1 MSEENAASQT
11 DQSADSESKTPPPS
25 GKWWTRIGPGL
36 ITACV
41 VIGPG
46 SIMTSSKIGS
56 NDGYAMLWIVVVSVA
71 FMMVYMT
78 LGAKLGAVAAE
89 APCDLIRK
97 RAGKWLAVAVGVGVF
112 FISAA
117 FQSGNNI
124 GVAAAFEAFVKNKYI
139 VAGLI
144 VAFNTLAIS
153 FLYAFKDMYKVLEK
167 VMMCFVALML
177 VSFAVNLLSL
187 QPNIADLFKGF
198 VPSLGYEGKT
208 DGWIVETVEGADSEA
223 NVNHYGAFTT
233 DQLSELAEKNL
244 IGRDTTVIKVSDRS
258 RQAASSIPGL
268 FGMKDSG
275 QMQGDFFSDEM
286 LPLLGLIGT
295 TFVITA
301 AFYQAYLVRQKGWK
315 KEDLKTGLT
324 DARVGS
330 VIMFLITLMLMSTA
344 AAAFFKTN
352 YPSPQ
357 PNADLSTPIDLQ
369 DRVELKNPVAV
380 ASALEATFGPS
391 AKIIFCL
398 GLFSAAYSSFLV
410 NSMIGGFMA
419 ADGLGWGSRPSDPGP
434 RFMTSAALLT
444 GMAVGLAVLI
454 FDFDRTPTIIAA
466 QAVTVVAAPLVAGVL
481 LWLTSSREVMGEHVN
496 SPGTTAFAGIGLVM
510 LIAMAGKTAFF
521 DLPKKVNDYM
531 NAPVQAQTVP
541 DDESNGPPSLR
552 NPDAPA
558 KDESTAGNG

>member
-1 MSEENAASQT
+1 MSEEQAAAPDT
-11 DQSADSESKTPPPS
+11 SAQNGNPPASPPT

-56 NDGYAMLWIVVVSVA
+56 GDGYSMLWIVVVSVA

-89 APCDLIRK
+89 APCDLIRR
-97 RAGKWLAVAVGVGVF
+97 RAGNGLAIAVGLGVF

-124 GVAAAFEAFVKNKYI
+124 GVAAAFEAFIDNKYI
-139 VAGLI
+139 VATLI
-144 VAFNTLAIS
+144 VCFNLLAIS
-153 FLYAFKDMYKVLEK
+153 FLYLFKDMYKVLEK

-177 VSFAVNLLSL
+177 ISFAVNLLSL
-187 QPNIADLFKGF
+187 RPSIGDLISGF

-208 DGWIVETVEGADSEA
+208 DGWVVEVEGGEGSDDA
-223 NVNHYGAFTT
+223 VTHYGAFTKA
-233 DQLSELAEKNL
+233 QLGELA
-244 IGRDTTVIKVSDRS
+244 GRNEIQSDTTIIKLSDRS
-258 RQAASSIPGL
+258 RQPAGSIPGL
-268 FGMKDSG
+268 FGTTEESAEAN
-275 QMQGDFFSDEM
+275 DFFSGDL

-315 KEDLKTGLT
+315 KDDLSTGLT

-330 VIMFLITLMLMSTA
+330 VIMFLITMMLMSTA
-344 AAAFFKTN
+344 AAAFFRDN
-352 YPSPQ
+352 YPEQKST
-357 PNADLSTPIDLQ
+357 AELSDPIDLK
-369 DRVELKNPVAV
+369 DPVELKNPVSV
-380 ASALEATFGPS
+380 ATALEGTFGPS

-419 ADGLGWGSRPSDPGP
+419 ADGLGWGSKPTDPGP
-434 RFMTSAALLT
+434 RYMTTAALLT
-444 GMAVGLAVLI
+444 GMIVGLAVLI
-454 FDFDRTPTIIAA
+454 FEFDRTPTIIAA

-481 LWLTSSREVMGEHVN
+481 LWLTSSKEVMGDQVN
-496 SPGTTAFAGIGLVM
+496 GPGTTAFAGLGLVM
-510 LIAMAGKTAFF
+510 LVAMAGKTAVF
-521 DLPKKVNDYM
+521 DLPKKINDYM
-531 NAPVQAQTVP
+531 ASAAAEPVVP
-541 DDESNGPPSLR
+541 DDESNGPWKNQTQP
-552 NPDAPA
+552 PEEA
-558 KDESTAGNG
+558 EGGNSEGN